1 MNDVDLMSPSK
12 VAAEY
17 GGDKRKIQQAAQMG
31 LLDPTVA
38 VMAGMFIDRMRG
50 AAMKEQQPQST
61 VAQDVMAPQG
71 LMAAQAAPVQS
82 GVDTLPV
89 SEDMVPNEYAGG
101 GIIAFEEGGETSP
114 FMRDVQAFGERGLQS
129 KMERT
134 PGMVGAYGQPL
145 ISQEDEERM
154 RLLQMINQQYGPRG
168 SLVQGYFMNQS
179 PAERDQA
186 QDILRRAPTMSI
198 DELRQTTGSLA
209 PSSVSTGLGAIK
221 PATPVPAGA
230 PMTGAD
236 MRKADRAE
244 MALRSAPGLT
254 PAQSEANIAKA
265 RPQTAVA
272 KEGAVGGAGM
282 VKPQGMSEAD
292 FRAMQKR
299 FGVEEDAFKADRES
313 IKDARSRLAEDR
325 KSAANMALIEAGLGI
340 ASGSSRSALK
350 NIAEGSKAGV
360 ASYSKAM
367 REIKADEK
375 EFDKIDRDL
384 RKAEQALKRGDMEA
398 FNNLQ
403 DKAESRRIQLMGAQ
417 AQMAQAA
424 KPSSTGELI
433 DVLSG
438 GSRDPQ
444 VRQAAAMKVLG
455 QGKTGEVTE
464 ADIYKGWNDAQGNPI
479 IMNNLAKQGIK
490 TYDQYRAYQMSM
502 LGGGAGIPGVKFLG
516 VK

>member
-1 MNDVDLMSPSK
+1 MNEMDMMSPEK
-12 VAAEY
+12 VAAKY
-17 GGDKRKIQQAAQMG
+17 GGDKQKIGQAAQMG
-31 LLDPTVA
+31 LLNPTVA

-50 AAMKEQQPQST
+50 AAMKEQQPKST
-61 VAQDVMAPQG
+61 VAQDVMAPQAP
-71 LMAAQAAPVQS
+71 MAEAPVQS
-82 GVDTLPV
+82 GVDSLPV

-101 GIIAFEEGGETSP
+101 GIIAFEEGGATSP

-134 PGMVGAYGQPL
+134 PGMVGAYNQPL
-145 ISQEDEERM
+145 ITPEEDERM

-179 PAERDQA
+179 PTERSQA
-186 QDILRRAPTMSI
+186 QDILRRAPTMSL

-209 PSSVSTGLGAIK
+209 PSSVSTGLGAIR
-221 PATPVPAGA
+221 PATPVPEGA

-236 MRKADRAE
+236 LRKADRAE

-254 PAQSEANIAKA
+254 PAQSEENIARA
-265 RPQTAVA
+265 RPPVAVA
-272 KEGAVGGAGM
+272 KEGAGAGM

-367 REIKADEK
+367 RDIKADEK

-403 DKAESRRIQLMGAQ
+403 DKAEQRRIQLMGVEAQ
-417 AQMAQAA
+417 RAA
-424 KPSSTGELI
+424 ATKPSLFQEVTAGLRS
-433 DVLSG
+433 S
-438 GSRDPQ
+438 DPN
-444 VRQAAAMKVLG
+444 VRRAAETYLG
-455 QGKTGEVTE
+455 QGKTGAMTYEDAAKILAQSSPQLFMKGKE
-464 ADIYKGWNDAQGNPI
+464 AELQQAI
-479 IMNNLAKQGIK
+479 NNL
-490 TYDQYRAYQMSM
+490 
-502 LGGGAGIPGVKFLG
+502 LAGQSGSIPGVKFLG

>member
-31 LLDPTVA
+31 LIDATVA

-50 AAMKEQQPQST
+50 AAMKEQQPKST
-61 VAQDVMAPQG
+61 VAQDVMAPQAP
-71 LMAAQAAPVQS
+71 MAAAPVQS
-82 GVDTLPV
+82 GVDSLPV

-101 GIIAFEEGGETSP
+101 GIIAFEEGGATSP

-145 ISQEDEERM
+145 FTPDPEGEERR
-154 RLLQMINQQYGPRG
+154 RLLEMVTQKFGPRG
-168 SLVQGYFMNQS
+168 STVLGYFMNQS
-179 PAERDQA
+179 PAERERA
-186 QDILRRAPTMSI
+186 QDIVSRAPTMSL
-198 DELRQTTGSLA
+198 DELRQTVGALA
-209 PSSVSTGLGAIK
+209 PSSVSTGLGAIR
-221 PATPVPAGA
+221 PATPVPEGA

-236 MRKADRAE
+236 LRKFDRAE

-254 PAQSEANIAKA
+254 PAQSEANIARA
-265 RPQTAVA
+265 RPPVAVA
-272 KEGAVGGAGM
+272 KEGAGAGM

-299 FGVEEDAFKADRES
+299 FGVEEDAFKADRDS

-367 REIKADEK
+367 RDIKADEK

-417 AQMAQAA
+417 AQLAQAA
-424 KPSSTGELI
+424 KSSSTGELI
-433 DVLSG
+433 DALSG

-464 ADIYKGWNDAQGNPI
+464 ADIYKGWNDAQANPI